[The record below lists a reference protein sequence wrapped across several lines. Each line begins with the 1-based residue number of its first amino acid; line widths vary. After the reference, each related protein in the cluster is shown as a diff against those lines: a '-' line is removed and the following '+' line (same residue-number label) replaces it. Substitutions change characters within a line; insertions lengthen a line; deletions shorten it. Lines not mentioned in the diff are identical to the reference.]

1 MTKLEGRLQLCLQD
15 GRVEP
20 IAREEIQIIRFSVSV
35 AERQGSA
42 SGKIELS
49 CQRELAEGFEYGSG
63 CFRKRLLKHKQLNYI
78 AEFSKA
84 LLAEQKKE

>member
-1 MTKLEGRLQLCLQD
+1 M
-15 GRVEP
+15 
-20 IAREEIQIIRFSVSV
+20 SV

-42 SGKIELS
+42 SGEIEFS
-49 CQRELAEGFEYGSG
+49 YQRELAEGFEYGSG

-84 LLAEQKKE
+84 LLAEQKKNSAIFAAEKARGSPRGILGTGYSN